1 MSVET
6 IARRYS
12 SALADVVVARGEH
25 LRVRDELSAW
35 EKMITSSRE
44 LLEVFRN
51 PTIPYDQKRGV
62 LDALI
67 KRTRV
72 SQMTENFLRVLLQN
86 HRLADLQLIN
96 VRFVEELDKRAGM
109 VSAQVTTARS
119 VSTSEQEALRQRLAS
134 LTGSNVR
141 LEFDVDAELIGGVVT
156 RIGSTIYDGSVRSQ
170 LQQIKEKMIGAQT
183 Q

>member
-12 SALADVVVARGEH
+12 SALADVVVARGDH
-25 LRVRDELSAW
+25 KQVQGELSQW
-35 EKMITSSRE
+35 EKMMTSNAE

-51 PTIPYDQKRGV
+51 PTVPYEQKRAV
-62 LDALI
+62 LNALI

-72 SQMTENFLRVLLQN
+72 SQTTDNFLRVLLQN
-86 HRLADLQLIN
+86 HRLTDLQTIN
-96 VRFVEELDKRAGM
+96 ERFAEELDKRAGM
-109 VSAQVTTARS
+109 ISAQVTTARP
-119 VSTSEQEALRQRLAS
+119 VSANEQEALRGRLME

-170 LQQIKEKMIGAQT
+170 LQQMKERMTGEQAR
-183 Q
+183 